1 MERRTVTRE
10 AREGVLAIYTTA
22 PIERRTLKTLDVKR
36 KGSWLLRTYCKGSVR
51 ATEMAAVGTG
61 GEVALPR
68 PPRHRFD
75 LRSATAM
82 AR

>member
-1 MERRTVTRE
+1 MARE
-10 AREGVLAIYTTA
+10 AREGGVLAIYTTA

-61 GEVALPR
+61 GWRYQDHLDIA
-68 PPRHRFD
+68 
-75 LRSATAM
+75 SI
-82 AR
+82 

>member
-1 MERRTVTRE
+1 MARE

-61 GEVALPR
+61 GMALPR